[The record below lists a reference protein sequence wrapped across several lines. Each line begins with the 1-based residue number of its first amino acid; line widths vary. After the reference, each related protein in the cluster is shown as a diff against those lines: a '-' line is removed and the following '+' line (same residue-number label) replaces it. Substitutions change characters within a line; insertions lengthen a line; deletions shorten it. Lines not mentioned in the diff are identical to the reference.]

1 MKRIITLAL
10 IASILVFASCEK
22 EDLNGGNDLPME
34 FAVESYS
41 NVSVDGDLE
50 VVFNQGD
57 LSRSAST
64 SSVKQS
70 SSNAGN
76 FSVKIY
82 ATPEQREKIKITS
95 ENGVL
100 YINSGDGIQLS
111 DGVIVELF
119 AQDLVEI
126 RLESNQIADFIGIKE
141 HDLTVVTEANSKLR
155 LLDIQVDHLIAKTEG
170 ESELT
175 VTTFSEDFNTS
186 QTFDEERGLLIDDQT
201 LLVDNLYIYRG
212 SDISLTDGVW
222 SVGGEDIFSNF
233 RILTLDF
240 KTEGE
245 TTIDASYAVSQTVDI
260 KLEGQSTAAV
270 WALDR
275 ITGKG
280 EGSSHLYFRPVGGLN
295 LSGFTTQGEAQ
306 VSPLPF

>member
-1 MKRIITLAL
+1 MKRIINLAL
-10 IASILVFASCEK
+10 VASILVFTSCEK
-22 EDLNGGNDLPME
+22 EDMNEGNDLPME

-50 VVFNQGD
+50 VVFNQED
-57 LSRSAST
+57 LNRS
-64 SSVKQS
+64 SSYIKQA

-100 YINSGDGIQLS
+100 YITSEDGIQLS

-126 RLESNQIADFIGIKE
+126 RLESNQIADFIGLKE

-175 VTTFSEDFNTS
+175 VTTFSENFNTS